1 MMKSRR
7 ITGLI
12 IGAGFV
18 LLTASSPA
26 FAQDVAETYKMYQAG
41 IYAHELCSGTKLDQ
55 DEFNKL
61 GEVLDKKVNYEL
73 GAGERLS
80 LIEGMKGDT
89 KKLVKRAGCDSKD
102 VQALLLLYDE
112 LAR

>member
-1 MMKSRR
+1 MMMSRPT
-7 ITGLI
+7 TGLI

-18 LLTASSPA
+18 LLAASPA

-80 LIEGMKGDT
+80 LIQGMKGDT